1 MMKKNALLINTARGA
16 LVDTE
21 ALIDELEDG
30 RIGGA
35 ALDVLEGEE
44 GIFYYDCTQKVL
56 KHPFLSALQ
65 RMPNVIVTP
74 HTAYHTDRVL
84 VDTVSNTIQ
93 NCLNFER
100 SLGNV

>member
-1 MMKKNALLINTARGA
+1 MRKEALLVNTARGA
-16 LVDTE
+16 LVDTGAKVD
-21 ALIDELEDG
+21 ALADG
-30 RIGGA
+30 KIVGA

-44 GIFYYDCTQKVL
+44 GIFYYDCTQKAL
-56 KHPFLSALQ
+56 EHPILSALQ

-74 HTAYHTDRVL
+74 HTAYHTERVL
-84 VDTVSNTIQ
+84 VDTVSNTIS